1 MAKQI
6 VAVAVVVVEAGKL
19 LALRRSKKKDA
30 GAGLWEVVS
39 GRVREHEEPLVAAVR
54 ETREETG
61 FEIEIVKRP
70 VDCYAA
76 KRGDDPMI
84 VIVYAALVIGGQFQR
99 SHEHDDHR
107 WVDVAGFAALGA
119 PTRLVDAVRHAP
131 AVLP

>member
-19 LALRRSKKKDA
+19 LALRRSRKKDA

-70 VDCYAA
+70 VD
-76 KRGDDPMI
+76 
-84 VIVYAALVIGGQFQR
+84 
-99 SHEHDDHR
+99 
-107 WVDVAGFAALGA
+107 
-119 PTRLVDAVRHAP
+119 
-131 AVLP
+131 